1 MAPMHFEFREKV
13 MKLKLLIVMLFCI
26 AVQFPGDA
34 AAALRVFAC
43 EPEWAALAEEI
54 GGDRV
59 KVSVATNALQDPH
72 YLEARPS
79 LISKVRRADLVVC
92 TGAQLEIGWLP
103 MLLGKANNPQVRPGS
118 PGYFEAGS
126 FVRHLE
132 VPAAIDRSQGDV
144 HPQGNPHI
152 QTDPRNIALVA
163 QALGERMASLDVD
176 SAGHYQSR
184 LEQFLSGWNAAIV
197 KWEAEATPLRGKR
210 VVTHHKSWVYLENW
224 LGLELLETLE
234 PLPGIPPTAS
244 HLSKLLAQLG
254 DDGSGADFIIRTPY
268 QSSKPSEWLSQR
280 TSIPELMLPFTVG
293 GDDEASDLYSLFSD
307 TIERLLEVSE

>member
-1 MAPMHFEFREKV
+1 
-13 MKLKLLIVMLFCI
+13 MKHKFLIVALFCI
-26 AVQFPGDA
+26 AVQLPFDA

-54 GGDRV
+54 GGDQV

-103 MLLGKANNPQVRPGS
+103 MLLSKANNPQVRPGS

-132 VPAAIDRSQGDV
+132 VPDSVDRSQGDV

-163 QALGERMASLDVD
+163 QALGERMASLDAD
-176 SAGHYQSR
+176 HAAHYRSG

-197 KWEAEATPLRGKR
+197 KWEAEAAPLRGKR

-224 LGLELLETLE
+224 LGLELLGTLE

-244 HLSKLLAQLG
+244 HLSRLLAQLG
-254 DDGSGADFIIRTPY
+254 DDGRGADFIIRTPY

-280 TSIPELMLPFTVG
+280 TSIPQLVLPFTVG
-293 GDDEASDLYSLFSD
+293 GDKEASDLYSLFSD
-307 TIERLLEVSE
+307 TIKRLLEASQ

>member
-1 MAPMHFEFREKV
+1 
-13 MKLKLLIVMLFCI
+13 MKHKFLIVTLFCI
-26 AVQFPGDA
+26 AVQLPFDA

-54 GGDRV
+54 GGDQV

-103 MLLGKANNPQVRPGS
+103 MLLSKANNPQVRPGS

-132 VPAAIDRSQGDV
+132 VPDSVDRSQGDV

-152 QTDPRNIALVA
+152 QTDPHNIALVA
-163 QALGERMASLDVD
+163 RALGERMASLDAD
-176 SAGHYQSR
+176 HAAHYQSR
-184 LEQFLSGWNAAIV
+184 LEQFLSVWNDAIE
-197 KWEAEATPLRGKR
+197 KWEADAAPLRGKR

-224 LGLELLETLE
+224 LGLELLGTLE

-244 HLSKLLAQLG
+244 HLSRLLGQLG
-254 DDGSGADFIIRTPY
+254 DDGRGADFIIRTPY

-280 TSIPELMLPFTVG
+280 TSIPRLMLPFTVG
-293 GDDEASDLYSLFSD
+293 GDKEAGDLYSLFSD
-307 TIERLLEVSE
+307 TIERLLEASQ

>member
-1 MAPMHFEFREKV
+1 MAPMLFEHQGNV
-13 MKLKLLIVMLFCI
+13 MKNKSLTVVLFCI
-26 AVQFPGDA
+26 ALHLPLNA

-54 GGDRV
+54 GGDQV

-103 MLLGKANNPQVRPGS
+103 MLLSKANNPQVLPGS
-118 PGYFEAGS
+118 PGYLEAGN
-126 FVRHLE
+126 FVQHLE
-132 VPAAIDRSQGDV
+132 IPDSVDRSQGDV

-163 QALGERMASLDVD
+163 RALGERMASLDTD
-176 SAGHYQSR
+176 HAAHYQSR

-197 KWEAEATPLRGKR
+197 KWEAEAAPLRGKR

-224 LGLELLETLE
+224 LGLELLGTLE

-254 DDGSGADFIIRTPY
+254 DDGRGADFIIRTPY
-268 QSSKPSEWLSQR
+268 QSSKPSQWLSQR

-293 GDDEASDLYSLFSD
+293 GDKKATDLYGLFSD
-307 TIERLLEVSE
+307 TINRLLEVSR

>member
-1 MAPMHFEFREKV
+1 MHFEFQGMV
-13 MKLKLLIVMLFCI
+13 MNHKLLIAMLFFI
-26 AVQFPGDA
+26 AVQLPFDA
-34 AAALRVFAC
+34 EAALRVFAC

-54 GGDRV
+54 GGDLV

-103 MLLGKANNPQVRPGS
+103 LLLSKANNPQVRPGS
-118 PGYFEAGS
+118 PGYLEAGS

-132 VPAAIDRSQGDV
+132 VPDAVDRSQGDV

-163 QALGERMASLDVD
+163 QALGERMASLDAD
-176 SAGHYQSR
+176 HAAHYQSR
-184 LEQFLSGWNAAIV
+184 LEQFMSDWNTAIV
-197 KWEAEATPLRGKR
+197 KWEAEAAPLRGKR

-224 LGLELLETLE
+224 LGLELLGTLE

-244 HLSKLLAQLG
+244 HLSKLLARLG
-254 DDGSGADFIIRTPY
+254 DDGRGADFIIRTPY
-268 QSSKPSEWLSQR
+268 QSSKPSDWLSQR

-293 GDDEASDLYSLFSD
+293 GDKEAGDLYSLFSD
-307 TIERLLEVSE
+307 TIERLLEVSQ